1 VYNGRKAKIIR
12 HVPGHQMGWIIDP
25 GLAPLPLS
33 SSSRNNSA
41 FIAECACA
49 NSGHIHPRASHS
61 DTAHNYSVV

>member
-1 VYNGRKAKIIR
+1 
-12 HVPGHQMGWIIDP
+12 MGWIIDP